1 MQSPNGYCIQCISL
15 VDSSQEE
22 KSAKKVADEKVVK
35 LIAQLPPIDK
45 MDAGLAAL
53 AHVE

>member
-1 MQSPNGYCIQCISL
+1 MGIAFNVFHL
-15 VDSSQEE
+15 LTSQEE

>member
-1 MQSPNGYCIQCISL
+1 MGVPSYLEITAK
-15 VDSSQEE
+15 EE
-22 KSAKKVADEKVVK
+22 KNQKKVADEKVVK
-35 LIAQLPPIDK
+35 LLAQLPPIDK